1 MCLNYLIVCYGNGL
15 ISIHDSSDGKKLVDI
30 TGHARWINCMDVY
43 RDKFVTAGEDCFIRL
58 WQITEVNHQIKV
70 MPLHSE
76 QLTDCFISGVQF
88 NKKNENICVT
98 CYDNND
104 IVFYKMK

>member
-1 MCLNYLIVCYGNGL
+1 MFYSKELEQKIESLNQTNQELKNE
-15 ISIHDSSDGKKLVDI
+15 
-30 TGHARWINCMDVY
+30 
-43 RDKFVTAGEDCFIRL
+43 RDKFKATFKK
-58 WQITEVNHQIKV
+58 TEESLNHQIKV

-88 NKKNENICVT
+88 NKKNEDICVT